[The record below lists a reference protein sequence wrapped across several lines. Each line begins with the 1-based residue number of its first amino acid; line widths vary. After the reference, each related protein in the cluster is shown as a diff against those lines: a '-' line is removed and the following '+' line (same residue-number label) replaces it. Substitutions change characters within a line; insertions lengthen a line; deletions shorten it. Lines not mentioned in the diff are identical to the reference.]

1 MDCFHGETLLREEEI
16 VALTPELRSKSMKFW
31 LLKNE
36 LSTKKPLW
44 MSNFRVVLKLITGCR
59 EFDT

>member
-36 LSTKKPLW
+36 QSTKKLQ
-44 MSNFRVVLKLITGCR
+44 V
-59 EFDT
+59 E